1 MNLAD
6 FLSCDLITIDLKAD
20 SKRQAVEQLADL
32 FRKQYPEKD
41 RQAII
46 AAVAEREELGSTS
59 FGRGFAFP
67 HARTDTINDL
77 HIVFGVAK
85 ESVNDKGPDGIP
97 IRVICLFLTPKNISR
112 LYLQTLSGLANVAR
126 RPGMLEKLLAAQSSE
141 DIISIVREANVQ
153 IKEGL
158 SVGDIMIHNVITV
171 SPDDTLRN
179 VANIMFQY
187 NFDGVPVI
195 DEDGNLIG
203 DVSGKELIRS
213 ALPDYGKLVSDKP
226 ELEPFEN
233 LLRHEDSLRV
243 RDVMRP
249 DAPTI
254 SETAP
259 LIEAAATMISRDVDR
274 LMVVHGNKLVGI
286 ISASDII
293 SKVIRG

>member
-6 FLSCDLITIDLKAD
+6 YLNCDLIDIDLKAD
-20 SKRQAVEQLADL
+20 SKRRAVEQLADL
-32 FRKQYPEKD
+32 FRTIYPEKD

-77 HIVFGVAK
+77 HIVIGVARDGL
-85 ESVNDKGPDGIP
+85 NDKGPDDIP

-126 RPGMLEKLLAAQSSE
+126 RPGMLDKLLAATSSE
-141 DIISIVREANVQ
+141 DIISIIRDANVQ

-171 SPDDTLRN
+171 TPDDTLRN
-179 VANIMFQY
+179 VANIMFEY

-195 DEDGNLIG
+195 DEAGNLIG

-243 RDVMRP
+243 RDVMR
-249 DAPTI
+249 DDVATI

-259 LIEAAATMISRDVDR
+259 LIEAAAAMISRDVDR
-274 LMVVHGNKLVGI
+274 LMVVHGLKLVGI